1 MISEAEKILIVD
13 DDRDFVEAV
22 SAFLEAHNYVVLK
35 AQDGREGLKLAKMQ
49 RPDLIIMDIIMNERT
64 EGFFTVQEIRRT
76 TELETVPIFILSSLY
91 SQAPDFGI
99 PPNSSWLAHDEF
111 LSKPV
116 NMPDLLEKVQ
126 RRMAERHRNAETLVG
141 RKAET

>member
-1 MISEAEKILIVD
+1 MISEAEKIQIVD

-22 SAFLEAHNYVVLK
+22 SAISEGRDYVVLE
-35 AQDGREGLKLAKMQ
+35 AEDGREGLKLAKML

-91 SQAPDFGI
+91 SQARI
-99 PPNSSWLAHDEF
+99 LEF
-111 LSKPV
+111 LRTAV
-116 NMPDLLEKVQ
+116 GL
-126 RRMAERHRNAETLVG
+126 RMTSSCLSR
-141 RKAET
+141 

>member
-13 DDRDFVEAV
+13 DDRDFVEAL
-22 SAFLEAHNYVVLK
+22 SAFLEAHDYVVLR
-35 AQDGREGLKLAKMQ
+35 AHDGREGLKLAKMQ
-49 RPDLIIMDIIMNERT
+49 HPDLIIMDVIMNERT
-64 EGFFTVQEIRRT
+64 EGFFTVQEMRRT
-76 TELETVPIFILSSLY
+76 VELKSVPIFILSSLY
-91 SQAPDFGI
+91 SQVTDFGI

-126 RRMAERHRNAETLVG
+126 RCMEERQRNAEPLVG